1 MTHATAL
8 YQGLL
13 TLLDRGQWQ
22 DRRHLKTA
30 VNMMVGLIVSSSISL
45 TRWIPSTLSR
55 ALQAQRVQRRFARWL
70 DNDRLDV
77 HLLYAPLIQEAL
89 TAWGEATWYLA
100 LDTTLL
106 WNHYCMI
113 RLSVIYRGRAVPLAW
128 QVVEHHSAQVA
139 FGVYRD
145 LLQRAAKL
153 LPPSLRQVVLLAD
166 RGFADVALMRLCDRL
181 GWGYRLRIKSNFL
194 VYRRGHGS
202 AFVRQL
208 LPKRQGKAVFLH
220 SVALTGE
227 RYGPVHVALAHPP
240 NEEDPWLIVSNA
252 LTGLQTFQEYGLR
265 FDIEE
270 NFLDDK
276 SNGFQLEDSKL
287 RSAAA
292 IERLFFGI
300 ATATLYRVVQGS
312 EVVAQGRRREVDPH
326 WFRGSSYLKIGW
338 QWLKHA
344 MIKGWQL
351 MTGWCL
357 RGGEDPDP
365 AMASRRQ
372 YETAQRKFQRLT
384 GVTMS
389 YAT

>member
-1 MTHATAL
+1 MTNATAL

-13 TLLDRGQWQ
+13 SLLDRGQWQ

-30 VNMMVGLIVSSSISL
+30 VNMIVGLILSSSISL
-45 TRWIPSTLSR
+45 TGWIPYTISR
-55 ALQAQRVQRRFARWL
+55 ALQAQSVQRRFARWL

-89 TAWGEATWYLA
+89 LAWGEATLYLA
-100 LDTTLL
+100 LDTTIL
-106 WNHYCMI
+106 WDQYCMI
-113 RLSVIYRGRAVPLAW
+113 RLSVIYRGRAVPLVW
-128 QVVEHHSAQVA
+128 QVVEHRSAQVA
-139 FGVYRD
+139 FRVYRD

-153 LPPSLRQVVLLAD
+153 LPPDLRQVVLLAD

-194 VYRRGHGS
+194 VYRRGYGS
-202 AFVRQL
+202 AFVKQL
-208 LPKRQGKAVFLH
+208 LPKRRGKAMFLH
-220 SVALTGE
+220 YVALTGE
-227 RYGPVHVALAHPP
+227 RYGPVHVALAHPQD
-240 NEEDPWLIVSNA
+240 EKDPWLIVSNT

-292 IERLFFGI
+292 IERLFVGV
-300 ATATLYRVVQGS
+300 ATATLYLVVQGS

-351 MTGWCL
+351 ITGWCL

-372 YETAQRKFQRLT
+372 YETAQRKFQRFT
-384 GVTMS
+384 CVTMS

>member
-1 MTHATAL
+1 MTNATAL

-13 TLLDRGQWQ
+13 NLLDRGQWQ

-30 VNMMVGLIVSSSISL
+30 VNMIVGLILSSSISL
-45 TRWIPSTLSR
+45 TGWIPYTISR
-55 ALQAQRVQRRFARWL
+55 ALQAQSVQRRFARWL

-77 HLLYAPLIQEAL
+77 HFLYAPLIQEAL
-89 TAWGEATWYLA
+89 TAWGEATLYLA
-100 LDTTLL
+100 LDTTML
-106 WNHYCMI
+106 WDQYCMI
-113 RLSVIYRGRAVPLAW
+113 RLSVVYRGRAVPLAW
-128 QVVEHHSAQVA
+128 QVVEHRSAQVA
-139 FGVYRD
+139 FRVYRD

-153 LPPSLRQVVLLAD
+153 LPSCTRKVVLLAD
-166 RGFADVALMRLCDRL
+166 RGFADVALMRLCQQL
-181 GWGYRLRIKSNFL
+181 GWRYRLRIKSNFL
-194 VYRRGHGS
+194 VHRSGHRS
-202 AFVRQL
+202 VLVDQL
-208 LPKRQGKAVFLH
+208 LPKRKGQAVLLH
-220 SVALTGE
+220 AVSLTGE
-227 RYGPVHVALAHPP
+227 CYGPVHLALARPLG
-240 NEEDPWLIVSNA
+240 EEEPWLIVSDE
-252 LTGLQTFQEYGLR
+252 LTGPQTFKEYGLR

-300 ATATLYRVVQGS
+300 ATATLYLVVQGS

-344 MIKGWQL
+344 LNKGWQL
-351 MTGWCL
+351 VTCWRL

-372 YETAQRKFQRLT
+372 YEASQRKFKQYQYET
-384 GVTMS
+384 IA

>member
-1 MTHATAL
+1 MTNATAL

-13 TLLDRGQWQ
+13 NLLDRGQWQ

-30 VNMMVGLIVSSSISL
+30 VNMMVGLILSSSISL
-45 TRWIPSTLSR
+45 TGWIPYTISR
-55 ALQAQRVQRRFARWL
+55 ALQAQSVQRRFARWL

-77 HLLYAPLIQEAL
+77 HFLYAPLIQEAL
-89 TAWGEATWYLA
+89 IAWGEATLYLA
-100 LDTTLL
+100 LDTTML
-106 WNHYCMI
+106 WDQYCMI
-113 RLSVIYRGRAVPLAW
+113 RLSVVYRGRAVPLAW
-128 QVVEHHSAQVA
+128 QVVEHRSAQVA
-139 FGVYRD
+139 FRVYRD

-153 LPPSLRQVVLLAD
+153 LPSGTRKVVLLAD
-166 RGFADVALMRLCDRL
+166 RGFADVALMRLCQQL
-181 GWGYRLRIKSNFL
+181 GWRYRLRIKSNFL
-194 VYRRGHGS
+194 VHRSGHRS
-202 AFVRQL
+202 VLVDQL
-208 LPKRQGKAVFLH
+208 LPQRKGQAVLLQAV
-220 SVALTGE
+220 SLTGE
-227 RYGPVHVALAHPP
+227 CYGPVHLALARPLG
-240 NEEDPWLIVSNA
+240 EEEPWLIVSDE
-252 LTGLQTFQEYGLR
+252 LTGPQTFKEYGLR

-326 WFRGSSYLKIGW
+326 GFRGSSYLKIGW
-338 QWLKHA
+338 QWLKQA
-344 MIKGWQL
+344 LNKGWQL
-351 MTGWCL
+351 ITCWRL

-372 YETAQRKFQRLT
+372 YEAAQRKFKQYQYET
-384 GVTMS
+384 IA

>member
-13 TLLDRGQWQ
+13 HLLDRGQWQ
-22 DRRHLKTA
+22 DQRHLKTA
-30 VNMMVGLIVSSSISL
+30 VNMIVGLILSSSISL
-45 TRWIPSTLSR
+45 TGWIPYTLSR
-55 ALQAQRVQRRFARWL
+55 ALQAQSVQRRFARWL

-77 HLLYAPLIQEAL
+77 HLLYTPLIQEAL
-89 TAWGEATWYLA
+89 TAWGKATLYLA
-100 LDTTLL
+100 LDTTML
-106 WNHYCMI
+106 WDQYCMI

-128 QVVEHHSAQVA
+128 RVIEHRSAQVA
-139 FGVYRD
+139 FRVYRD
-145 LLQRAAKL
+145 LLQRVAKIV
-153 LPPSLRQVVLLAD
+153 PSGTRQVVLLAD

-202 AFVRQL
+202 AFVKQL
-208 LPKRQGKAVFLH
+208 LPQRRGKAVFLH
-220 SVALTGE
+220 YVTLTGE

-240 NEEDPWLIVSNA
+240 DEQDPWLIVSNT
-252 LTGLQTFQEYGLR
+252 LTGLQTFQDYGLR

-292 IERLFFGI
+292 IERLFFGL
-300 ATATLYRVVQGS
+300 ATATLYLVVQGS

-351 MTGWCL
+351 ITGWYL

-365 AMASRRQ
+365 ARASRRQ
-372 YETAQRKFQRLT
+372 YETAQRKFQRFT
-384 GVTMS
+384 CVTMS

>member
-1 MTHATAL
+1 MTNATAL

-13 TLLDRGQWQ
+13 NLLDRGQWQ

-30 VNMMVGLIVSSSISL
+30 VNMMVGLILSSSISL
-45 TRWIPSTLSR
+45 TGWIPYTISR
-55 ALQAQRVQRRFARWL
+55 ALQAQSVQRRFARWL

-77 HLLYAPLIQEAL
+77 HFLYAPLIQEAL
-89 TAWGEATWYLA
+89 IAWGEATLYLA
-100 LDTTLL
+100 LDTTML
-106 WNHYCMI
+106 WDQYCMI
-113 RLSVIYRGRAVPLAW
+113 RLSVVYRGRAVPLAW
-128 QVVEHHSAQVA
+128 QVVEHRSAQVA
-139 FGVYRD
+139 FRVYRD

-153 LPPSLRQVVLLAD
+153 LPSGTRKVVLLAD
-166 RGFADVALMRLCDRL
+166 RGFADVALMRLCQQL
-181 GWGYRLRIKSNFL
+181 GWRYRLRIKSNFL
-194 VYRRGHGS
+194 VHRSGHRS
-202 AFVRQL
+202 VLVDQL
-208 LPKRQGKAVFLH
+208 LPQRKGQAVLLQAV
-220 SVALTGE
+220 SLTGE
-227 RYGPVHVALAHPP
+227 CYGPVHLALARPLG
-240 NEEDPWLIVSNA
+240 EEEPWLIVSDE
-252 LTGLQTFQEYGLR
+252 LTGPQTFKEYGLR

-276 SNGFQLEDSKL
+276 SNGFQLEDSTL

-338 QWLKHA
+338 QWLKQA
-344 MIKGWQL
+344 LNKGWQL
-351 MTGWCL
+351 ITCWRL

-372 YETAQRKFQRLT
+372 YEAAQRKFKQYQYET
-384 GVTMS
+384 IA

>member
-1 MTHATAL
+1 MTNTKAL

-13 TLLDRGQWQ
+13 SLLDRGQWQ

-30 VNMMVGLIVSSSISL
+30 VSMIVGFILSSSSSL
-45 TRWIPSTLSR
+45 TKWIPYALGR
-55 ALQAQRVQRRFARWL
+55 ALQAQSVQRRFARWL
-70 DNDRLDV
+70 YNDRLQV
-77 HLLYAPLIQEAL
+77 HDLYGPLIQEAL
-89 TAWGEATWYLA
+89 VAWGEATLYLA
-100 LDTTLL
+100 LDTTML
-106 WNHYCMI
+106 WGQYCMI
-113 RLSVIYRGRAVPLAW
+113 RLSVIYRGRAVPLSW
-128 QVVEHHSAQVA
+128 DVLEHASAQVA
-139 FGVYRD
+139 FRVYRK
-145 LLQRAAKL
+145 LLQRAAQL
-153 LPPSLRQVVLLAD
+153 LPPGRRQVVLLAD

-181 GWGYRLRIKSNFL
+181 GWGYRLRIKRNFL

-202 AFVRQL
+202 AFVKQL
-208 LPKRQGKAVFLH
+208 LPKRRGKAVFLH
-220 SVALTGE
+220 YVTLTGE

-252 LTGLQTFQEYGLR
+252 LTGLQTFPEYGLR

-292 IERLFFGI
+292 LSRLFWGI
-300 ATATLYRVVQGS
+300 ATATLYLVVQGS
-312 EVVAQGRRREVDPH
+312 EVVAQGRRREIDPH
-326 WFRGSSYLKIGW
+326 WFRGSSYLKIGG

-344 MIKGWQL
+344 MNKSWQL
-351 MTGWCL
+351 ITGWCL

-372 YETAQRKFQRLT
+372 YERAQLKFQRLT

>member
-1 MTHATAL
+1 MTNATAL

-13 TLLDRGQWQ
+13 NLLDRGQWQ

-30 VNMMVGLIVSSSISL
+30 VNMIVGLILSSSISL
-45 TRWIPSTLSR
+45 TGWIPYTISR
-55 ALQAQRVQRRFARWL
+55 ALQAQSVQRRFARWL

-77 HLLYAPLIQEAL
+77 HFLYAPLIQEAL
-89 TAWGEATWYLA
+89 TAWGEATLYLA
-100 LDTTLL
+100 LDTTML
-106 WNHYCMI
+106 WDQYCMI
-113 RLSVIYRGRAVPLAW
+113 RLSVVYRGRAVPLAW
-128 QVVEHHSAQVA
+128 QVVEHRSAQVA
-139 FGVYRD
+139 FRVYRD

-153 LPPSLRQVVLLAD
+153 LPSCTRKVVLLAD
-166 RGFADVALMRLCDRL
+166 RGFADVALMRLCQQL
-181 GWGYRLRIKSNFL
+181 GWRYRLRIKSNFL
-194 VYRRGHGS
+194 VHRSGHRS
-202 AFVRQL
+202 VLVDQL
-208 LPKRQGKAVFLH
+208 LPKRKGQAVLLH
-220 SVALTGE
+220 AVSLTGE
-227 RYGPVHVALAHPP
+227 CYGPVHLALARPLD
-240 NEEDPWLIVSNA
+240 EEEPWLIVSDE
-252 LTGLQTFQEYGLR
+252 LTGPQTFKEYGLR

-300 ATATLYRVVQGS
+300 ATATLYLVVQGS

-344 MIKGWQL
+344 LNKGWQL
-351 MTGWCL
+351 VTCWRL

-372 YETAQRKFQRLT
+372 YEASQRKFKQYQYET
-384 GVTMS
+384 IA

>member
-1 MTHATAL
+1 M
-8 YQGLL
+8 
-13 TLLDRGQWQ
+13 
-22 DRRHLKTA
+22 
-30 VNMMVGLIVSSSISL
+30 
-45 TRWIPSTLSR
+45 RWD
-55 ALQAQRVQRRFARWL
+55 Q
-70 DNDRLDV
+70 
-77 HLLYAPLIQEAL
+77 
-89 TAWGEATWYLA
+89 
-100 LDTTLL
+100 
-106 WNHYCMI
+106 YCMI

-128 QVVEHHSAQVA
+128 QVIEHRSAQVA
-139 FGVYRD
+139 FRVYRD

-153 LPPSLRQVVLLAD
+153 LPPGRRQVVLLAD
-166 RGFADVALMRLCDRL
+166 RGCADVALMRLCDRL

-194 VYRRGHGS
+194 VYRRGHAS
-202 AFVRQL
+202 AFVKQL
-208 LPKRQGKAVFLH
+208 LPQRRGKAGFLH
-220 SVALTGE
+220 YVALTGE
-227 RYGPVHVALAHPP
+227 RYGPVHVALAHPHD
-240 NEEDPWLIVSNA
+240 EEDPGLIVSNA
-252 LTGLQTFQEYGLR
+252 LTGLQTLQDYGLR

-276 SNGFQLEDSKL
+276 STGFQLEDSKL

-300 ATATLYRVVQGS
+300 ALATLYLVVQGS

-326 WFRGSSYLKIGW
+326 GFRGSSYLKIGW

-351 MTGWCL
+351 ITGWCL

-372 YETAQRKFQRLT
+372 YETAQRKFQRFT
-384 GVTMS
+384 CVTMS